1 MTEGTLF
8 VITGPSGAGKGTVL
22 SRTMERVHGLHIS
35 VSVTTRRPRQGEE
48 HGVHYY
54 FAEKEEFE
62 DLIARDMLLEYAE
75 YVGNYYGTPAEAVAE
90 KLAEGKDVILE
101 IETQGAMQIKRRCS
115 GAKLVFIMPPS
126 FEELEKRLRGR
137 GTETD
142 DVIFRRMRTAR
153 EECRRIAE
161 FDYLVINDDADIAAD
176 ELRSII
182 VAARCLTER
191 RAPEFTNIF

>member
-22 SRTMERVHGLHIS
+22 SRTMERVPGLHIS

-101 IETQGAMQIKRRCS
+101 IET
-115 GAKLVFIMPPS
+115 
-126 FEELEKRLRGR
+126 
-137 GTETD
+137 
-142 DVIFRRMRTAR
+142 
-153 EECRRIAE
+153 
-161 FDYLVINDDADIAAD
+161 
-176 ELRSII
+176 
-182 VAARCLTER
+182 
-191 RAPEFTNIF
+191 